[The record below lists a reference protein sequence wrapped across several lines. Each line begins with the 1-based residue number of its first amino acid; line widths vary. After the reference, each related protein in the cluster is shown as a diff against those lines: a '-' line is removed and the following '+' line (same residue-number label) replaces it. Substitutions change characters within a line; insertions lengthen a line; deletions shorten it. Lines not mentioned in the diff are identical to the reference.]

1 VVDWTGSWLVG
12 LAMVNISGLG
22 LAGLTSGLG
31 CPGLWLVGLATVG
44 WTGYGWL
51 DCLIV
56 GVGLAYG
63 WLFCLM
69 IGWTGFWLV
78 VLAYGWGWASL

>member
-44 WTGYGWL
+44 WTGLWL
-51 DCLIV
+51 
-56 GVGLAYG
+56 VGLPYSWG
-63 WLFCLM
+63 RSGL
-69 IGWTGFWLV
+69 WLV
-78 VLAYGWGWASL
+78 VLSYDWLDWLLVGCTGLWLGLG